1 MRNPL
6 RRFELVFYQMLW
18 LGGQIKVNMQD
29 LTKHQANV
37 TSLIELFENM
47 FNLLEKLKYLSL
59 RSYFLPK
66 RRYSIVRSDCEV

>member
-1 MRNPL
+1 
-6 RRFELVFYQMLW
+6 MLW
-18 LGGQIKVNMQD
+18 LWGQIKVNMQD
-29 LTKHQANV
+29 LTKHQANG

>member
-29 LTKHQANV
+29 LTKHQANG
-37 TSLIELFENM
+37 TSLIEIFENM

>member
-29 LTKHQANV
+29 LTKHQANG